1 MEERGSDGKGKN
13 KIKEQGMRVKKK
25 KHFYV
30 ISDKQNAGV
39 GQQAVL

>member
-1 MEERGSDGKGKN
+1 MEERGSDDKGKN
-13 KIKEQGMRVKKK
+13 KSKEKTCELKK